1 MTQSVKKGIP
11 TLERAEREVSERH
24 RPFPCSGRSASAL
37 DPPRTRSTITR
48 INLATLPPQ
57 PDLDLGHSKNRYA
70 IMSES
75 LLSSRNLAFELYEV
89 LDAEGLTRRERFAEH
104 SRETFDAALGTART
118 IAEKYFA
125 PHNRKA
131 DENEPRYENGEAI
144 LIPEVKPAVD
154 AFLAAGFLNAS
165 RDFEAGGMQLPTLLS
180 QACFAHFQ
188 AANVG
193 TTAYPFLTMGAANL
207 IESFGNDEQKQ
218 RFLQPMIEGRFFGT
232 MALTEPHAGSS
243 LSDIRTRA
251 EPAEDGTY
259 RLRGNKIFISGGDH
273 ALSENIVHMVLA
285 KLPDAPGGV
294 KGISLFIV
302 PKFLVNDDGSLGK
315 RNDVL
320 LTGLFHKMGW
330 KGTTS
335 TGLNFGDNGEC
346 VGYLVG
352 KPHHGL
358 SYMFQMMNEARIGVG
373 LGAVMLGYSGY
384 LYSLDYARDRPQ
396 GRLPDSKSPESA
408 PVPIIQHADVRRM
421 LLTQKAYVEGAF
433 DLCLYASR
441 LFDDTQTGEAEDAR
455 KHAHELLDLL
465 TPVVKSWPSEFCLKA
480 NELAIQVLGG
490 HGYTREYPV
499 EQYYRDN
506 RLNPIHEGTHGIQ
519 SLDLLGRKLA
529 QNGGTGLKQLLR
541 LISDTCE
548 RAQGYDS
555 LHELRQ
561 PLEQLVAHV
570 QAVTLGLLTDLAQ
583 GRITSTLANSALYL
597 KVFGHTI
604 IGWRWLEQAI
614 RAEEGLGKGHSADSD
629 FYKGKLQAARYFL
642 TRELPG
648 CHHELSILENRDDTC
663 LAMRD
668 DWF

>member
-1 MTQSVKKGIP
+1 
-11 TLERAEREVSERH
+11 
-24 RPFPCSGRSASAL
+24 
-37 DPPRTRSTITR
+37 
-48 INLATLPPQ
+48 
-57 PDLDLGHSKNRYA
+57 
-70 IMSES
+70 MSES

-104 SRETFDAALGTART
+104 SRETFDAALGTARV

-131 DENEPRYENGEAI
+131 DENEPRYEKGEAI

-154 AFLAAGFLNAS
+154 AFIAAGFLNAS
-165 RDFEAGGMQLPTLLS
+165 RDFDVGGMQLPTLLS

-193 TTAYPFLTMGAANL
+193 TTSYPFLTMGAANL
-207 IESFGNDEQKQ
+207 IESFGSDEQKQ

-251 EPAEDGTY
+251 EPADNGTY

-273 ALSENIVHMVLA
+273 SLSENIVHLVLA
-285 KLPDAPGGV
+285 KLPDAPAGV

-302 PKFLVNDDGSLGK
+302 PKFLVHDDGSLGK

-320 LTGLFHKMGW
+320 LASLFHKMGW

-335 TGLNFGDNGEC
+335 TALNFGDNGEC

-373 LGAVMLGYSGY
+373 LGAVMLGYAGY

-396 GRLPDSKSPESA
+396 GRLPDSKSPEST

-441 LFDDTQTGEAEDAR
+441 LFDDTQTGETEDVR

-541 LISDTCE
+541 LIANTCE
-548 RAQGYDS
+548 RAQAHES
-555 LHELRQ
+555 LVELRQ
-561 PLEQLVAHV
+561 PLEQLIARL
-570 QAVTLGLLTDLAQ
+570 QAVTLGLLGDLAQ

-597 KVFGHTI
+597 KAFGHTV

-614 RAEEGLGKGHSADSD
+614 RAEEGLGKGNSADSD
-629 FYKGKLQAARYFL
+629 FYHGKLQAARYFL
-642 TRELPG
+642 TWEVPG
-648 CHHELSILENRDDTC
+648 SHHELTILENRDDTC

>member
-1 MTQSVKKGIP
+1 
-11 TLERAEREVSERH
+11 
-24 RPFPCSGRSASAL
+24 
-37 DPPRTRSTITR
+37 
-48 INLATLPPQ
+48 
-57 PDLDLGHSKNRYA
+57 
-70 IMSES
+70 MSES

-89 LDAEGLTRRERFAEH
+89 LDAEALIRRERFAEH
-104 SRETFDAALGTART
+104 TRETFDAAIGTART

-131 DENEPRYENGEAI
+131 DENEPRYEHGAAV

-154 AFLAAGFLNAS
+154 AFLEAGFLNAA

-188 AANVG
+188 AANAG

-251 EPAEDGTY
+251 EPAADGSY

-273 ALSENIVHMVLA
+273 NLSENIVHMVLA

-302 PKFLVNDDGSLGK
+302 PKFLVNDDGSLGR

-320 LTGLFHKMGW
+320 LAGLFHKMGW

-335 TGLNFGDNGEC
+335 TALNFGDNGEC
-346 VGYLVG
+346 IGYLVG

-373 LGAVMLGYSGY
+373 MGAVMLGYAGY
-384 LYSLDYARDRPQ
+384 LYSLDYARERPQ
-396 GRLPDSKSPESA
+396 GRLPDNKSPDSA
-408 PVPIIQHADVRRM
+408 PVSIIQHTDVRRM

-433 DLCLYASR
+433 DLGLYAAR
-441 LFDDTQTGEAEDAR
+441 LFDDAQTGETEQMR
-455 KHAHELLDLL
+455 QQAHELLDLL
-465 TPVVKSWPSEFCLKA
+465 TPIVKSWPSEFCLKA
-480 NELAIQVLGG
+480 NELAIQILGG

-499 EQYYRDN
+499 EQHYRDN

-529 QNGGTGLKQLLR
+529 QNGGAGLKQLVR
-541 LISDTCE
+541 LIADTAQ
-548 RAQGYDS
+548 RASAHSQLD
-555 LHELRQ
+555 HLRQ
-561 PLEQLVAHV
+561 PLEQLVTAL
-570 QAVTLGLLTDLAQ
+570 QGVTVGLLTDLAQ
-583 GRITSTLANSALYL
+583 GNVNVALANSALYL
-597 KVFGHTI
+597 KAFGHTV

-614 RAEEGLGKGHSADSD
+614 RAEEGLSKGNAADVD

-642 TRELPG
+642 TWEVPA
-648 CHHELSILENRDDTC
+648 CHHELAILQARDDVC
-663 LAMRD
+663 LSMQNE
-668 DWF
+668 WF

>member
-1 MTQSVKKGIP
+1 
-11 TLERAEREVSERH
+11 
-24 RPFPCSGRSASAL
+24 
-37 DPPRTRSTITR
+37 
-48 INLATLPPQ
+48 
-57 PDLDLGHSKNRYA
+57 
-70 IMSES
+70 MSES

-104 SRETFDAALGTART
+104 SRETFDAALGTARV

-131 DENEPRYENGEAI
+131 DENEPRYEKGEAI

-154 AFLAAGFLNAS
+154 AFIAAGFLNAS
-165 RDFEAGGMQLPTLLS
+165 RDFDVGGMQLPTLLS

-193 TTAYPFLTMGAANL
+193 TTSYPFLTMGAANL
-207 IESFGNDEQKQ
+207 IESFGSDEQKQ

-251 EPAEDGTY
+251 EPADNGTY

-273 ALSENIVHMVLA
+273 SLSENIVHLVLA

-302 PKFLVNDDGSLGK
+302 PKFLVNEDGSLGK

-320 LTGLFHKMGW
+320 LAGLFHKMGW

-335 TGLNFGDNGEC
+335 TALNFGDNGEC

-373 LGAVMLGYSGY
+373 LGAVMLGYAGY

-396 GRLPDSKSPESA
+396 GRLPDSKSPEST

-441 LFDDTQTGEAEDAR
+441 LFDDTQTGETEDVR

-541 LISDTCE
+541 LIANTCE
-548 RAQGYDS
+548 RAQAHES
-555 LHELRQ
+555 LVELRQ
-561 PLEQLVAHV
+561 PLEQLIARL
-570 QAVTLGLLTDLAQ
+570 QAVTLGLLGDLAQ

-597 KVFGHTI
+597 KAFGHTV

-614 RAEEGLGKGHSADSD
+614 RAEEGLGKGNSADSD
-629 FYKGKLQAARYFL
+629 FYHGKLQAARYFL
-642 TRELPG
+642 TWEVPG
-648 CHHELSILENRDDTC
+648 SHHELTILENRDDTC

>member
-1 MTQSVKKGIP
+1 MTQGVKKGLP
-11 TLERAEREVSERH
+11 TLERAEREVSEKH
-24 RPFPCSGRSASAL
+24 RPFPCSGRFASAL
-37 DPPRTRSTITR
+37 DTPRTRSTITR

-57 PDLDLGHSKNRYA
+57 PDLDLSHSKNRYA

-193 TTAYPFLTMGAANL
+193 TTAYPFLTMAAANL

-320 LTGLFHKMGW
+320 LAGLFHKMGW

-335 TGLNFGDNGEC
+335 TALNFGDNGEC

-396 GRLPDSKSPESA
+396 GRLPDSKSPEST

-441 LFDDTQTGEAEDAR
+441 LFDDTQTGETEDAR

-541 LISDTCE
+541 LISDTCA
-548 RAQGYDS
+548 RAQVYDS

-561 PLEQLVAHV
+561 PLEQLVTHV

-614 RAEEGLGKGHSADSD
+614 RAEEGLGKGDSADSD
-629 FYKGKLQAARYFL
+629 FYKGKLQAARNFL
-642 TRELPG
+642 TWELPG

>member
-1 MTQSVKKGIP
+1 
-11 TLERAEREVSERH
+11 
-24 RPFPCSGRSASAL
+24 
-37 DPPRTRSTITR
+37 
-48 INLATLPPQ
+48 
-57 PDLDLGHSKNRYA
+57 
-70 IMSES
+70 MSES

-89 LDAEGLTRRERFAEH
+89 LDAEALIRRERFAEH
-104 SRETFDAALGTART
+104 SRETFDAAIGTART

-131 DENEPRYENGEAI
+131 DENEPRYENGAAV

-154 AFLAAGFLNAS
+154 AFLEAGFLNAA

-188 AANVG
+188 AANAG

-207 IESFGNDEQKQ
+207 IESFGSDEQKQ

-251 EPAEDGTY
+251 EPAADGSY

-273 ALSENIVHMVLA
+273 NLSENIVHMVLA

-302 PKFLVNDDGSLGK
+302 PKFLVNEDGSLGK

-320 LTGLFHKMGW
+320 LAGLFHKMGW

-335 TGLNFGDNGEC
+335 TALNFGDNGEC

-373 LGAVMLGYSGY
+373 MGAVMLGYAGY
-384 LYSLDYARDRPQ
+384 LYSLDYARERPQ
-396 GRLPDSKSPESA
+396 GRLPDNKSPDSA
-408 PVPIIQHADVRRM
+408 PVSIIQHTDVRRM

-433 DLCLYASR
+433 DLGLYAAR
-441 LFDDTQTGEAEDAR
+441 LFDDAQTGETEQIR
-455 KHAHELLDLL
+455 QQAHELLDLL
-465 TPVVKSWPSEFCLKA
+465 TPIVKSWPSEFCLKA
-480 NELAIQVLGG
+480 NELAIQILGG

-499 EQYYRDN
+499 EQHYRDN

-529 QNGGTGLKQLLR
+529 QNGGAGLKQLVR
-541 LISDTCE
+541 LIADTTQ
-548 RAQGYDS
+548 RASAHSQLD
-555 LHELRQ
+555 HLRQ
-561 PLEQLVAHV
+561 PLEQLVTAL
-570 QAVTLGLLTDLAQ
+570 QSVTVGLLTDLAQ
-583 GRITSTLANSALYL
+583 GKVNVALANSALYL
-597 KVFGHTI
+597 KAFGHTV

-614 RAEEGLGKGHSADSD
+614 RAEEGLSRGNAVDVD

-642 TRELPG
+642 TWEVPA
-648 CHHELSILENRDDTC
+648 CHHELAILQARDDVC
-663 LAMRD
+663 LSMQNE
-668 DWF
+668 WF

>member
-1 MTQSVKKGIP
+1 
-11 TLERAEREVSERH
+11 
-24 RPFPCSGRSASAL
+24 
-37 DPPRTRSTITR
+37 
-48 INLATLPPQ
+48 
-57 PDLDLGHSKNRYA
+57 
-70 IMSES
+70 MSES

-89 LDAEGLTRRERFAEH
+89 LDAEALTRRERFAEH
-104 SRETFDAALGTART
+104 TRETFDAAIGTART

-131 DENEPRYENGEAI
+131 DENEPRYENGAAV

-154 AFLAAGFLNAS
+154 AFLEAGFLNAA

-188 AANVG
+188 AANAG

-207 IESFGNDEQKQ
+207 IESFGSGEQKQ

-251 EPAEDGTY
+251 EPAADGTY

-285 KLPDAPGGV
+285 KLPDAPAGV

-302 PKFLVNDDGSLGK
+302 PKFLVNEDGTSGK
-315 RNDVL
+315 RNDVVL
-320 LTGLFHKMGW
+320 AGLFHKMGW

-335 TGLNFGDNGEC
+335 TALNFGDNGEC
-346 VGYLVG
+346 VAYLVG

-373 LGAVMLGYSGY
+373 MGAVMLGYAGY
-384 LYSLDYARDRPQ
+384 LYSLDYARERPQ
-396 GRLPDSKSPESA
+396 GRLPDNKSPDSA
-408 PVPIIQHADVRRM
+408 PVPIIQHTDVRRM

-433 DLCLYASR
+433 DLGLYAAR
-441 LFDDTQTGEAEDAR
+441 LFDDAQTGETEQVR
-455 KHAHELLDLL
+455 QQAHELLDLL
-465 TPVVKSWPSEFCLKA
+465 TPIVKSWPSEFCLKA
-480 NELAIQVLGG
+480 NELAIQILGG

-499 EQYYRDN
+499 EQHYRDN

-529 QNGGTGLKQLLR
+529 QNGGAGLKQLVR
-541 LISDTCE
+541 LIADTAQ
-548 RAQGYDS
+548 RASAFSQLD
-555 LHELRQ
+555 HLRQ
-561 PLEQLVAHV
+561 PLQHLVAAL
-570 QAVTLGLLTDLAQ
+570 QSVTVGLLTDLAQ
-583 GRITSTLANSALYL
+583 GNVNVALANSALYL
-597 KVFGHTI
+597 KAFGHTV

-614 RAEEGLGKGHSADSD
+614 RAEEGLSKGNAADVD
-629 FYKGKLQAARYFL
+629 FYRGKLQAARYFL
-642 TRELPG
+642 TWEVPG
-648 CHHELSILENRDDTC
+648 CHHELAILERRDDAC
-663 LAMRD
+663 LSMQQT
-668 DWF
+668 WF